1 VSESVREVL
10 DQPRYVCALGAM
22 QTVQGIHRAVPVL
35 HAGPGCA
42 QKLAGGIAG
51 TNGDSG
57 YISPQIYPSTNISE
71 TETIFGGEDKLR
83 TTILNA
89 LRVVDAD
96 LYVVLSGCTPEI
108 VGDDIASVVEG
119 LGPLDKPVV
128 YAQTAGFKGTNLEG
142 HDWVL
147 SAIVDQYLAKL
158 PAAEPVPG
166 LVNIWGPVPSYDPFW
181 TGNIREL
188 EALVRELGLEPN
200 VIFGEYRGVGN
211 LDRVPQAQ
219 FNLLVSP
226 WVGLEPVQRLQER
239 FGTPFLHY
247 PALPIGAF
255 ETTRFLR
262 TVGEYAH
269 VPAALV
275 ESVVDRHEREYYFHI
290 ERTSDVFLEN
300 RAMSRRFSVV
310 SDATTT
316 LAISRF
322 LVNDFGL
329 VPEKQYVTD
338 ATPEEHRPAIQAAF
352 EDFQY
357 GIRADVVF
365 STDGFQIH
373 EQIRGTDYF
382 GPPLIIGSIFE
393 KKLAESLNGNFLTVS
408 APMKERLVL
417 SSSYVGYRGG
427 LTLLEDIYGY
437 VLSKFN

>member
-1 VSESVREVL
+1 MREVL

-22 QTVQGIHRAVPVL
+22 QTVQAIHRAVPVL

-57 YISPQIYPSTNISE
+57 YISPQIYPCTNVSE
-71 TETIFGGEDKLR
+71 NETIFGGEDKLR
-83 TTILNA
+83 TTVVNA

-108 VGDDIASVVEG
+108 VGDDIAAVVG
-119 LGPLDKPVV
+119 DLTPADKPLV

-142 HDWVL
+142 HEWVL
-147 SAIVDQYLAKL
+147 AAIIEQYLAGRSADTVK
-158 PAAEPVPG
+158 G
-166 LVNIWGPVPSYDPFW
+166 LVNIWGPIPSYDPFW
-181 TGNIREL
+181 IGTIREL
-188 EALVRELGLEPN
+188 EALVRELGLVPN
-200 VIFGEYRGVGN
+200 TIFGEYRGIAN
-211 LDRVPQAQ
+211 LDLVPHAE

-226 WVGLEPVQRLQER
+226 WVGLRIVQLLEQE

-255 ETTRFLR
+255 ESNRFLR
-262 TVGEYAH
+262 VVGEYAGID
-269 VPAALV
+269 PARV
-275 ESVVDRHEREYYFHI
+275 EAVIEPHEREYYYHI

-310 SDATTT
+310 SNAADV

-329 VPEKQYVTD
+329 VPATQYVTD
-338 ATPEEHRPAIQAAF
+338 ATPEEYRPAVVEALT
-352 EDFQY
+352 DFQY
-357 GIRADVVF
+357 GIQADVVF
-365 STDGFQIH
+365 STDGFRIH
-373 EQIRGTDYF
+373 QEIRAADYF

-393 KKLAESLNGNFLTVS
+393 KKLAESLGGNFLAVS

-417 SSSYVGYRGG
+417 GSSYVGYRGG
-427 LTLLEDIYGY
+427 LALLEDIYGY
-437 VLSKFN
+437 VLKTFN